1 MIIVVSGIPGAG
13 KSTVSPLL
21 AGTFERGVHVEA
33 DVVHSMIVSGGRWPN
48 EEPLEEGA
56 RQLRLRGRNS
66 CLLARS
72 YDAAGFDV
80 VIDDIVIG
88 ERFDEYAD
96 DLEGLRW
103 TLVQLLPTLPAVKE
117 RNRGRTSKDVYD
129 QWQHL
134 DAVARATG
142 QGFELDSTVLTP
154 DQTVAAIRAHL
165 AQNRVT

>member
-96 DLEGLRW
+96 DLEGLQPDVGVGGLDGGAALEPARVELGALGW
-103 TLVQLLPTLPAVKE
+103 HQGRPGQL
-117 RNRGRTSKDVYD
+117 G
-129 QWQHL
+129 QQGHL
-134 DAVARATG
+134 DAATG
-142 QGFELDSTVLTP
+142 EGE
-154 DQTVAAIRAHL
+154 DQ
-165 AQNRVT
+165 